1 MKKITI
7 TKNKKANIAILY
19 ALFAII
25 SIAVNMLT
33 QYTFFQLYKGAYY
46 IYIGLA
52 LGTGTG
58 LITKYILDKKW
69 IFYYKTKTAKKNLK
83 TFILYTIMGI
93 ITTIIFWGFELGFYF
108 IFTETETAKY
118 IGGIIGLTIGYTTK
132 YFLDKK
138 YVFRK

>member
-1 MKKITI
+1 MKKI

-25 SIAVNMLT
+25 SIAINMLT
-33 QYTFFQLYKGAYY
+33 QYTFFQIYKGEYY
-46 IYIGLA
+46 IYIGLV

-83 TFILYTIMGI
+83 TFTLYAIMGI
-93 ITTIIFWGFELGFYF
+93 ITTIIFWGFELGFYY
-108 IFTETETAKY
+108 IFKETETAKY